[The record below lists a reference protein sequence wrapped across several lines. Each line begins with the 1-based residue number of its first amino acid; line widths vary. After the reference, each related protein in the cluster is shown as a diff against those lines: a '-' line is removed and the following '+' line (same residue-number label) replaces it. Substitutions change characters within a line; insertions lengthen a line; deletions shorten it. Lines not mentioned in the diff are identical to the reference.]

1 MLDDLKSDEELTTL
15 ATHATFIEGD
25 LVFQSDLL
33 KKPALEILPNEFFLA
48 VKPPSVEHVQVS
60 AGTNEEPSNEK
71 IPSALDPML
80 QALWASQQPTI
91 AARSNEGAKSANNH
105 AEGPYQFF
113 GEYVVVD
120 VRAQDGM

>member
-1 MLDDLKSDEELTTL
+1 MLDDLESYEELV
-15 ATHATFIEGD
+15 TFNNDIASFESDFTFQGD
-25 LVFQSDLL
+25 LLGAQV
-33 KKPALEILPNEFFLA
+33 PEFFT
-48 VKPPSVEHVQVS
+48 VWSSGTFSNFEQVS
-60 AGTNEEPSNEK
+60 VGAGEK
-71 IPSALDPML
+71 PGNGKTPSALDPML
-80 QALWASQQPTI
+80 QALWAGQQPTI